1 MGDVIKT
8 TKLTQMYAAMQEWFR
23 KNVVTGKYIDDE
35 FEEAHILSKV
45 FNNTIA
51 VMIFL
56 VAVSAGLRADGLV
69 TEEDLARRQRRRRR
83 RRRRRL

>member
-1 MGDVIKT
+1 MVTHDGTRPVPNIQDQSLSDIIDQENGMGDVIKT

-51 VMIFL
+51 VTIFL
-56 VAVSAGLRADGLV
+56 VNSIK
-69 TEEDLARRQRRRRR
+69 
-83 RRRRRL
+83 